1 MSKFFYLLKSGLKNL
16 IHHRKIGIVLI
27 ITMVIIISLNL
38 FLLLFY
44 NNMKSAIKNL
54 NKNIRI
60 EVIFSKE
67 VTTEEVN
74 EVINFARK
82 NKDVDIKEIIY
93 NDAKENLKNFI
104 ESSETIKKIY
114 PLIDENPLPPTLLIK
129 VSSNYRTLKNIE
141 LFVRDLKNFKTEEIL
156 YPRDWFSNIFK
167 ISQWVELGTIGLIV
181 IFLIVSYI
189 LWMNIFKVALFSVQK
204 EIEIMEIVGGTK
216 LYIRTPFLIETFIYT
231 VISFLISYG
240 IVNYVFVGISKV
252 LDNLVFL
259 NQDQIIFPLLIS
271 VLITVSGT
279 ERAITGF
286 IKK

>member
-44 NNMKSAIKNL
+44 NNMKTAIKNL

>member
-44 NNMKSAIKNL
+44 NNMKTAIKNL

-74 EVINFARK
+74 EVINVARK

-93 NDAKENLKNFI
+93 NDAKENLKNFV

-114 PLIDENPLPPTLLIK
+114 PLIDENPLPSTLLIK
-129 VSSNYRTLKNIE
+129 VHSNYKTMQNIE
-141 LFVRDLKNFKTEEIL
+141 LFIKDLENYNTEQIL
-156 YPRDWFSNIFK
+156 YPKDWFKNIFK
-167 ISQWVELGTIGLIV
+167 ISQWVEIGTIGLI
-181 IFLIVSYI
+181 ILFLIVSYI
-189 LWMNIFKVALFSVQK
+189 LWMNIFKIALYSVKK
-204 EIEIMEIVGGTK
+204 EIEIMEIVG
-216 LYIRTPFLIETFIYT
+216 
-231 VISFLISYG
+231 
-240 IVNYVFVGISKV
+240 
-252 LDNLVFL
+252 
-259 NQDQIIFPLLIS
+259 
-271 VLITVSGT
+271 
-279 ERAITGF
+279 
-286 IKK
+286 

>member
-141 LFVRDLKNFKTEEIL
+141 SFVKNLKNFKTEEIL

-216 LYIRTPFLIETFIYT
+216 LYIRTPFLIETFIYA
-231 VISFLISYG
+231 VVSFLISYG

-271 VLITVSGT
+271 VLITISGT

>member
-44 NNMKSAIKNL
+44 NNMKTAIKNL

-271 VLITVSGT
+271 VLITISGT